1 MKYTTV
7 DRILSKLDR
16 DLKTNFN
23 VVDII
28 EWVGDAL
35 SFLEVDT
42 VLEHRVDVLRVKNY
56 ETDVPPYFKEVLQI
70 VRDNDAR
77 ISTTSELTLPTS
89 TCSSCSSSFTTYEEY
104 QVPTIFSN
112 DYCDKNGFTV
122 VRKAQNNFFTRKRYG
137 DELIDE
143 YAVIGATCQRLRFS
157 FRSGIVI
164 LSYLRNYI
172 DPETNYPY
180 IPDTPHHI
188 EAITYYIKWKMTE
201 WKALNGEKGF
211 LNIAQDFERKWL
223 KYVKQANNY
232 SKMPHSIDDYQNLA
246 ESSVHLI
253 LDRRRYYRYFGNL
266 K

>member
-16 DLKTNFN
+16 DLKGNFN

-28 EWVGDAL
+28 EWIGDAL

-42 VLEHRVDVLRVKNY
+42 VLEHKVEVLRVTNY
-56 ETDVPPYFKEVLQI
+56 ETAVPSYFKVVLQI
-70 VRDNDAR
+70 VRDNETRDL
-77 ISTTSELTLPTS
+77 STSDLSIPDCS
-89 TCSSCSSSFTTYEEY
+89 TCSSSFTPYESY
-104 QVPTIFSN
+104 KVPVIFSN
-112 DYCDKNGFTV
+112 DYCSKNGFTV
-122 VRKAQNNFFTRKRYG
+122 VRKAQNNFFTRKRHG

-143 YAVIGATCQRLRFS
+143 YAVIGATCQKLRFS
-157 FRSGIVI
+157 FRSGIVV
-164 LSYLRNYI
+164 LAYLRNYI

-188 EAITYYIKWKMTE
+188 EAITYYIKWKMAE

-211 LNIAQDFERKWL
+211 LNISQDFERKWL
-223 KYVKQANNY
+223 RYVKQANNY
-232 SKMPHSIDDYQNLA
+232 AKMPHSIDDYQNLA

-253 LDRRRYYRYFGNL
+253 LDRRKYHRYFGNL